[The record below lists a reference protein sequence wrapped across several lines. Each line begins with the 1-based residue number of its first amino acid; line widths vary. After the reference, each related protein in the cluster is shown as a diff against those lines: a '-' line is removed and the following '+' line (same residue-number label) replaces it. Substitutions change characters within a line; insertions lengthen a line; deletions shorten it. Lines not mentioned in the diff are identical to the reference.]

1 MRHPDVAFAGAIG
14 QPDARAGEVP
24 AVYVELRQGATAT
37 VAELMAVARNGIS
50 EKAAVPKH
58 LEILPELPK
67 TAVGKIFKP
76 DLRRRAITR
85 VFDETLQGAGL
96 DVRVSDVVEDRRRGL
111 VAVLAP
117 SGGTRPDP
125 AAVARE
131 LEAFTTP
138 WDWA

>member
-14 QPDARAGEVP
+14 QPDARSGEVP
-24 AVYVELRQGATAT
+24 AVYVELRAGAGAT
-37 VAELMAVARNGIS
+37 VAELMAAARDGIP
-50 EKAAVPKH
+50 EPAAVPKH

-85 VFDETLQGAGL
+85 VFDEALRGAGL
-96 DVRVSDVVEDRRRGL
+96 DVRVADVAEDRQRGL
-111 VAVLAP
+111 VAMLAP
-117 SGGTRPDP
+117 AGGARPDQ
-125 AAVARE
+125 AAVARV
-131 LEAFTTP
+131 LEVFTTP